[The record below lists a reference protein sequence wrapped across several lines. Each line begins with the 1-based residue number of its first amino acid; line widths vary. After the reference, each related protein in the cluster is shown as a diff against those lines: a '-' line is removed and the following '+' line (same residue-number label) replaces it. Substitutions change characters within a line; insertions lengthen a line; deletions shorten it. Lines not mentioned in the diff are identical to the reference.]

1 MTDQQ
6 VDAILQKIIDL
17 LWAGHNN
24 IVVSAENLEK
34 IRKIVLDAYNLGRLD
49 QGKIDFANDQ
59 LTLRVVDDKGRIAL
73 VPPKFY
79 WMDDKGVI
87 RDIKEIFPRG
97 T

>member
-6 VDAILQKIIDL
+6 VDTILQKMIDL

-24 IVVSAENLEK
+24 IVVPKENE
-34 IRKIVLDAYNLGRLD
+34 VLLRNMIKSIYQIGRLD

-59 LTLRVVDDKGRIAL
+59 LTLRVVDDKGRVAL
-73 VPPKFY
+73 VPPKYHF
-79 WMDDKGVI
+79 MDDSGRI